1 MFAACQ
7 MVVREEG
14 IQVFAV
20 SERKVCS
27 CLQSVKWLLE
37 GGMHVFAVSQ
47 MAVKRRYACVC
58 SQSVGC

>member
-20 SERKVCS
+20 SETVVREEGMRVT
-27 CLQSVKWLLE
+27 CLLLIKSVTVSLRYLL
-37 GGMHVFAVSQ
+37 SKCQ
-47 MAVKRRYACVC
+47 YDILY
-58 SQSVGC
+58 S